1 MGKDMNERPTD
12 FDLLRDFASHGNQS
26 AFGDVVRRHLDL
38 VYATA
43 LRKVED
49 AGAAEEVAQ
58 TVFVRLARKA
68 WQFAP
73 EDSLPAWLYKAAL
86 LETRQWLRGEL
97 RRRRREQTAA
107 ELGTTM
113 KTPDEQNAFHALL
126 PLLDEALLS
135 LRERDRT
142 ALLLRFHE
150 HQTLREVGT
159 ALGINE
165 DTAQKRVSTA
175 LSKLAQFFQRR
186 GFRTATTAA
195 TAAALQHTAASASAA
210 TASAIVNVA
219 LQSAPPAVAGLG
231 AILSRLAS
239 LSKVKAAALSTA
251 LVVLPVAWQ
260 FEAHGTAEKR
270 ARVMETQLL
279 AAQTEQETLQAQIE
293 QLKAS
298 SNSLNES
305 ILQASAAAAR
315 ASAAAQRFEA
325 WRARIRAELAAA
337 DYRWPKDSPFVR
349 IPKSAL
355 SRTGVPGFAAPPGV
369 VSQTARELLGLT
381 PQERE
386 QVEDALHSY
395 FANLDNLIDSEA
407 YETNRVSHF
416 GVPAS
421 ALASQAWAVPAL
433 GDTAKSSAQGL
444 EATLRGILGDQR
456 WALVERQLDRYGTDT
471 LRRVL
476 DLDAAQ
482 QSQELAAWIYPGPGG
497 KLMAG
502 FGWGSFDNGAF
513 SNSGVPLE
521 GFLPGAL
528 TASGRDPRGIL
539 LTRQLPLTL
548 SQRAIGWLEQQA
560 ASRLGKESGQ

>member
-1 MGKDMNERPTD
+1 MNERRTD
-12 FDLLRDFASHGNQS
+12 FDLLRDFARHGNES
-26 AFGDVVRRHLDL
+26 AFADVVRRHLDL
-38 VYATA
+38 VYTTA

-49 AGAAEEVAQ
+49 PGAAEEVAQ
-58 TVFVRLARKA
+58 NVFITLARKA

-73 EDSLPAWLYKAAL
+73 DDSLPAWLYKATL
-86 LETRQWLRGEL
+86 LEARQWLRGEL

-113 KTPDEQNAFHALL
+113 KTPDEQTAFQALL

-135 LRERDRT
+135 LREKDRT

-150 HQTLREVGT
+150 HQTLRELGS
-159 ALGINE
+159 ALGVSE
-165 DTAQKRVSTA
+165 DTAQKRVATA
-175 LSKLAQFFQRR
+175 LDKLAQFFQRR

-195 TAAALQHTAASASAA
+195 TTAALQHTSATASAA
-210 TASAIVNVA
+210 TASAIVNAA
-219 LQSAPPAVAGLG
+219 LQSAPPALGGLG

-239 LSKVKAAALSTA
+239 LSKAKAAALSTA

-260 FEAHGTAEKR
+260 FKAHEQAGKR
-270 ARVMETQLL
+270 ARIIETQLL

-293 QLKAS
+293 QLRAS

-315 ASAAAQRFEA
+315 AAAAAREFEA
-325 WRARIRAELAAA
+325 WKARIRAELASA
-337 DYRWPKDSPFVR
+337 DYHWPEDSPFVR

-355 SRTGVPGFAAPPGV
+355 SQTGLPGFASPPGV
-369 VSQTARELLGLT
+369 VSRAARELLGLT
-381 PQERE
+381 PRERE
-386 QVEDALHSY
+386 QVEDALHAY
-395 FANLDNLIDSEA
+395 YANLDNLIDSEA

-416 GVPAS
+416 NVPDS
-421 ALASQAWAVPAL
+421 ALAREAWAVPAL

-456 WALVERQLDRYGTDT
+456 WALVERRLNIYGTDT

-482 QSQELAAWIYPGPGG
+482 QSQELAAWIYPGANG

-502 FGWGSFDNGAF
+502 FGWGSFNSGAF

-521 GFLPGAL
+521 GFLPGAV
-528 TASGRDPRGIL
+528 TASGRDPRAIL

-548 SQRAIGWLEQQA
+548 SQKAISWLEQQA
-560 ASRLGKESGQ
+560 VSRLGKESGQ